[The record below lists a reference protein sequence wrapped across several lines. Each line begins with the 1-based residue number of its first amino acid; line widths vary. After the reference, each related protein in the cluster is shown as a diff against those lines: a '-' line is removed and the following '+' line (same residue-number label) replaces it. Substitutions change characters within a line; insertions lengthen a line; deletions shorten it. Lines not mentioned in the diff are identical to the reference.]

1 MTVKQLAGYLQMPV
15 CRQADLGKTY
25 IPQNLEVTNVFRPKS
40 SQERGKNEKICL
52 LAWVVILIW
61 HRPNLN

>member
-1 MTVKQLAGYLQMPV
+1 MLV